1 MENETDQ
8 PSPLAASQDH
18 SPQARARRCSE
29 LVQRVLAENGCRAV
43 AYILPAEPVGAENN
57 AALLRAAWGIVA
69 DPR

>member
-29 LVQRVLAENGCRAV
+29 IVQRVLAEHGCRAV
-43 AYILPAEPVGAENN
+43 AYVLPPEAIGDEKAGLIV
-57 AALLRAAWGIVA
+57 RAAWGIIA